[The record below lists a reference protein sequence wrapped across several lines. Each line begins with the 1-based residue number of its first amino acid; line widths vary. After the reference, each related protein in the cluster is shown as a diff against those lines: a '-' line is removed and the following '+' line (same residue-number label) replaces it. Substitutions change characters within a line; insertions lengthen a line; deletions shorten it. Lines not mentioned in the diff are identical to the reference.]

1 MRCTSPVRGWGAYIK
16 SACAW
21 LTMSARCWTVPT
33 AWRAGGVGVGSVTG
47 DHAIAASAGGS
58 RFGRIGPGSLPP
70 VAILDQVDDNP
81 YRLPRTVV
89 PRRYDLRL
97 VPDLPSASFTG
108 DVDIAVTVVSS
119 THEVV
124 LNAIELEVVDAWVTT
139 ADGRQPGAAV
149 TLAPEGAR
157 RGERGGGEE

>member
-1 MRCTSPVRGWGAYIK
+1 MRRASLG
-16 SACAW
+16 
-21 LTMSARCWTVPT
+21 
-33 AWRAGGVGVGSVTG
+33 AGGGVGSVTG

-58 RFGRIGPGSLPP
+58 RFGRIGPDSLPP

-119 THEVV
+119 TNEVV
-124 LNAIELEVVDAWVTT
+124 LNAIELEVDEAWVTP
-139 ADGRQPGAAV
+139 ADGPPMDAAEHGNGA
-149 TLAPEGAR
+149 
-157 RGERGGGEE
+157 GG

>member
-1 MRCTSPVRGWGAYIK
+1 MRVMAPLTSSWAAMK
-16 SACAW
+16 SSSSW
-21 LTMSARCWTVPT
+21 LRTSTRALPMPT
-33 AWRAGGVGVGSVTG
+33 TSMASGVGVGSVTG

-108 DVDIAVTVVSS
+108 DVDIAVRSAEHTSQLQS
-119 THEVV
+119 
-124 LNAIELEVVDAWVTT
+124 
-139 ADGRQPGAAV
+139 PMS
-149 TLAPEGAR
+149 
-157 RGERGGGEE
+157 

>member
-1 MRCTSPVRGWGAYIK
+1 MRVMAPLTSSWAAMKSSSSWLRTSTRALPMPTTSMASGVR
-16 SACAW
+16 
-21 LTMSARCWTVPT
+21 
-33 AWRAGGVGVGSVTG
+33 VGSVTG

-119 THEVV
+119 TNEVV
-124 LNAIELEVVDAWVTT
+124 LNAIELEVDEAWVTT